1 MQWFEIPGFNTVHI
15 LNAWENGD
23 DEIVLVGSNVV
34 SMENIFNKTSRIRL
48 EKVTID
54 MKTKKY
60 SRSLL
65 SGKNLEFG
73 SVNPQYVGKKSR
85 FGYLGIN
92 DQAMKMTGVVKIDLE
107 AGYEVGRRL
116 FGPGCYG
123 GEPFFVKNTTKSD
136 DDEDDGYL
144 MCFVHNEQTNES
156 KFLLMDAKSPQLDVM
171 AVIRLPRRVP
181 YGFHGLFLNKD

>member
-48 EKVTID
+48 EK
-54 MKTKKY
+54 
-60 SRSLL
+60 
-65 SGKNLEFG
+65 
-73 SVNPQYVGKKSR
+73 KSR

-123 GEPFFVKNTTKSD
+123 GEPFF
-136 DDEDDGYL
+136 
-144 MCFVHNEQTNES
+144 
-156 KFLLMDAKSPQLDVM
+156 
-171 AVIRLPRRVP
+171 
-181 YGFHGLFLNKD
+181 